1 MEIRDACETGWPS
14 GVRLQQR
21 VAAYVREDRLRN
33 YKLHDRV
40 KAYVRDERLRR
51 YKVGIT
57 SGPRTRA
64 VQYGAQ
70 YDEMILVYRTS
81 SNDHVRELERV
92 LTEYF
97 GMTVITRSMAA
108 EGGKQQDAVISC
120 RLLFV
125 GR

>member
-97 GMTVITRSMAA
+97 GDDCDNEIN
-108 EGGKQQDAVISC
+108 GGGGRQATGGPYFLYVVVC
-120 RLLFV
+120 R
-125 GR
+125 